1 MISSAF
7 KIQFWF
13 SSFNISQLKSWRV
26 CLESSL
32 ESSNFSACSP
42 PLEQPMLRWN
52 AVAFLRIQ
60 VWSRLEMP
68 WNFKGTT
75 RNSVG
80 KLENANIAMRIWPV
94 EFSTL
99 QFQATDF
106 DLFVWPFKTKLSIHD
121 FWRADSF
128 AGAFDEDGN
137 YFFKTNDEGNGIIRN
152 ISAAVSWQFNIS
164 VHMFGNRPEN
174 SQLQN
179 CLNALE
185 FLCSSET

>member
-1 MISSAF
+1 
-7 KIQFWF
+7 
-13 SSFNISQLKSWRV
+13 
-26 CLESSL
+26 
-32 ESSNFSACSP
+32 
-42 PLEQPMLRWN
+42 
-52 AVAFLRIQ
+52 
-60 VWSRLEMP
+60 
-68 WNFKGTT
+68 
-75 RNSVG
+75 
-80 KLENANIAMRIWPV
+80 MRIWPV

-106 DLFVWPFKTKLSIHD
+106 DLFVLPFKTKLSIHD

-185 FLCSSET
+185 LLIRNIAHCE